1 MKITGLALVLILMF
15 AYPLLAQQV
24 QISGTVKDTLGEP
37 VSFASI
43 YIKGT
48 TKGTSANIDGVYVLK
63 VNPGLVTLVFKAI
76 GFKPSEKTINTTE
89 STQADLIMTA
99 ESYTLKGVTISANS
113 EDPAYAIMRQAISKR
128 RRHLVEVKEFSC
140 SVYIKGLQ
148 KLMGA
153 PKKFFGRDI
162 QKTLDL
168 DTNRKGILY
177 LSESQSTYNY
187 HRPDQIHE
195 VMVSSKVAGRNNA
208 FSFNKASD
216 LNINFYHN
224 MVMENVLSSRGFVSP
239 VADNALFYYRFKL
252 LGQSNYNGEVINKI
266 QVTPRREHDPVFRG
280 TIYIT
285 DDSWRILGTELYL
298 TKNTGINL
306 VDTLNITQQFI
317 RVENTYMPS
326 NINFQF
332 KGNVFGF
339 KFEGYYLGVYN
350 NYNLHPRFPKG
361 FFNGEL
367 LKIPNT
373 VNNKDSAYW
382 ASNRPIPLTAE
393 ESTDY
398 IRKDKLAKR
407 KLSKKYLDSMEKV
420 SNNFTISKLLLSSYT
435 INDRYNKHYVKLD
448 PVLKSVFYN
457 TVEGFGINYGAT
469 YLKELPNYRSYTIRP
484 EIRYGFANKVFSSN
498 VRGSYIYD
506 PQKRANLSLNAGSGI
521 YDLNRYGTMNLL
533 SNTLNSLFFERNYPK
548 FFQRKFINAGT
559 SRELTTGLQA
569 SFNLEYAKS
578 IELVNHSDYKFVEH
592 EDREFTLNN
601 PLSPKTD
608 LRLFPDY
615 KALTANLIV
624 TYDLGRKYITRPEG
638 RFYQEPK
645 LPTLQFNYRKGIK
658 SALGSDV
665 DYDLISLEISQERIN
680 EGLYGYTSFMVS
692 GGKFL
697 NNNKVYYPDTKQ
709 FRGNN
714 SLTSLP
720 ELRRFQFLDFY
731 AYSTDRQF
739 LEAHV
744 EQNFAGL
751 ITNKIPL
758 LRKLK
763 LEEVL
768 GFNYLTQPAKKN
780 YKEFYFGLQRLIF
793 RATYGFAYDGTKK
806 VQHGFRISYGF

>member
-24 QISGTVKDTLGEP
+24 QISGTVKDALGEP
-37 VSFASI
+37 VSFASV

-76 GFKPSEKTINTTE
+76 GFKPAEKTINTTE
-89 STQADLIMTA
+89 TTLADLIMTA

-113 EDPAYAIMRQAISKR
+113 EDPAYAIMRQAINRR

-195 VMVSSKVAGRNNA
+195 VMISSKVAGRNNA

-266 QVTPRREHDPVFRG
+266 QVIPRREHDPVFRG

-285 DDSWRILGTELYL
+285 DESWRILGTELYL
-298 TKNTGINL
+298 TKKTGINL

-332 KGNVFGF
+332 KGDVFGF

-367 LKIPNT
+367 LKVPNT
-373 VNNKDSAYW
+373 VNKKDSAYW

-393 ESTDY
+393 ESADY

-407 KLSKKYLDSMEKV
+407 KLSKNYLDSMEKV
-420 SNNFTISKLLLSSYT
+420 NNNFTISKLLLSSYS

-448 PVLKSVFYN
+448 PVLKSIFYN

-484 EIRYGFANKVFSSN
+484 EIRYGFANKVFSAN
-498 VRGSYIYD
+498 VRSTYLYD
-506 PQKRANLSLNAGSGI
+506 PQKRAIVSLNVGSGI

-548 FFQRKFINAGT
+548 YFQRKFINAGT
-559 SRELTTGLQA
+559 SRELATSLQA
-569 SFNLEYAKS
+569 SFNLEYSKNTD
-578 IELVNHSDYKFVEH
+578 LVNHSDYKFIEH
-592 EDREFTLNN
+592 DDREFTSNN

-608 LRLFPDY
+608 LLLFPDY
-615 KALTANLIV
+615 RALTADLTL
-624 TYDLGRKYITRPEG
+624 TYSVGRKFITRPEG
-638 RFYQEPK
+638 RFYQEPR
-645 LPTLQFNYRKGIK
+645 LPTLQLNYRKGIK
-658 SALGSDV
+658 TALGSDV
-665 DYDLISLEISQERIN
+665 DYDLLSLEISQERIN
-680 EGLYGYTSFMVS
+680 EGLYGYTSFMIS

-697 NNNKVYYPDTKQ
+697 NNNKLYYPDTKQ

-780 YKEFYFGLQRLIF
+780 YKELYFGLQRLIF